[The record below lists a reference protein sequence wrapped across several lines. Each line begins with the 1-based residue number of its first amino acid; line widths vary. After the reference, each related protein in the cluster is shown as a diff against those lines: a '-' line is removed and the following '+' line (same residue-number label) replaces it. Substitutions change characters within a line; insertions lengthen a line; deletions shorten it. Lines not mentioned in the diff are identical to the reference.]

1 MARLL
6 TVVLAVVVV
15 VVLAIVGAGLYLAY
29 GNFAPAAA
37 PVEKV
42 LPDARFP
49 K

>member
-1 MARLL
+1 MARL
-6 TVVLAVVVV
+6 TVVLAVVAV

-29 GNFAPAAA
+29 GNFAPTTA

-42 LPDARFP
+42 LPDAHFP

>member
-1 MARLL
+1 MARLIIL
-6 TVVLAVVVV
+6 LVIILALAV
-15 VVLAIVGAGLYLAY
+15 LGGCLFLAY
-29 GNFAPAAA
+29 WDFRVPTT

>member
-1 MARLL
+1 MGRLTIVL
-6 TVVLAVVVV
+6 IGVAALAVIGGC
-15 VVLAIVGAGLYLAY
+15 LFLAY
-29 GNFAPAAA
+29 GNFPVSKV

>member
-1 MARLL
+1 MARLG
-6 TVVLAVVVV
+6 VLFAVIAV
-15 VVLAIVGAGLYLAY
+15 VVLAILGAGLYLAY

>member
-1 MARLL
+1 MRRLTIVL
-6 TVVLAVVVV
+6 VGVVGLAV
-15 VVLAIVGAGLYLAY
+15 LGGCLFLAY
-29 GNFAPAAA
+29 GNFPVPTV

>member
-1 MARLL
+1 MIRIGILL
-6 TVVLAVVVV
+6 V
-15 VVLAIVGAGLYLAY
+15 VVLALAVAGGFLYLAY
-29 GNFAPAAA
+29 GDFPLPST

>member
-1 MARLL
+1 MGKLTLL
-6 TVVLAVVVV
+6 LIAV
-15 VVLAIVGAGLYLAY
+15 VVLAIAAGCLFLAY
-29 GNFAPAAA
+29 GNFPVQTT